1 MGMRAVVLGIVLAL
15 LAIGGAMITTLAHAA
30 TLTPDFNSLSHPAQ
44 PVSREGDFDGDGRID
59 ELYMVSE
66 ADTGR
71 VAVHVRLNT
80 VAGNRD
86 IRVTSLDSGDA
97 TPNLHVVSAGLY
109 PADCGTYTTDC
120 AANGIQADHDSLVL
134 GLDGDTTVLLH
145 WQSDHFEQDFIRS
158 DEARMARALSALYAL
173 NR

>member
-1 MGMRAVVLGIVLAL
+1 MRMRIVVLGTL
-15 LAIGGAMITTLAHAA
+15 LAGLAACGLMIAPLANAS
-30 TLTPDFNSLSHPAQ
+30 TLTPDFNTF
-44 PVSREGDFDGDGRID
+44 SRSGQSIARSGDFDGDGRTD

-80 VAGNRD
+80 VKGEQD
-86 IRVTSLDSGDA
+86 IRVTSIDSGNT
-97 TPNLHVVSAGLY
+97 TPNLHVAAAGVY
-109 PADCGTYTTDC
+109 QADCGTYTTDC
-120 AANGIQADHDSLVL
+120 VATGIRTTQDSLIL

-145 WQSDHFEQDFIRS
+145 WQGDHFETDFIRN
-158 DEARMARALSALYAL
+158 DEARMARAFSALYAL